1 MSVFMHLHEHQLLL
15 LLLLLLLLTTEQSY
29 PLLNYIIIYFTADHL
44 IIYCFDY
51 VTFYYIS
58 LFLLAG
64 YCISTSHR

>member
-1 MSVFMHLHEHQLLL
+1 MSVFMHLREHQLLL

-29 PLLNYIIIYFTADHL
+29 PLLNYIIIYFTITADHL

-51 VTFYYIS
+51 VTFYYI
-58 LFLLAG
+58 FLLAG